1 MDRNSFNNLLEDLY
15 DVFNPAKKSDIPSL
29 LDKYVG
35 EEFDAVYHLLLRYNY
50 PRSQNFNPKLNQP
63 ETIKMLIRKYADGER
78 VFKSMMPSSEPVITT
93 EIIQQHTEKA
103 LKEASVKL
111 EEISEERLNKIAS
124 KVKDMLISESESVSV
139 EVVVEFSF
147 NNEELKIK
155 IPKRLESLSIGTRLI
170 VLDEEGKPHGLEIK
184 DVLEDY
190 ASYENKIVRT
200 IIVDKI

>member
-15 DVFNPAKKSDIPSL
+15 DVFNPAKKNDIPSL

-111 EEISEERLNKIAS
+111 EEISEERLGKIVS
-124 KVKDMLISESESVSV
+124 KVKEMISGEDV
-139 EVVVEFSF
+139 EVAIELSF
-147 NNEELKIK
+147 NNDELKIK
-155 IPKRLESLSIGTRLI
+155 IFK
-170 VLDEEGKPHGLEIK
+170 
-184 DVLEDY
+184 
-190 ASYENKIVRT
+190 
-200 IIVDKI
+200 

>member
-15 DVFNPAKKSDIPSL
+15 DVFNPAKKTDIPNL

-50 PRSQNFNPKLNQP
+50 PKSQHFNPKLNQP
-63 ETIKMLIRKYADGER
+63 ETIKMLIRKYSDGER
-78 VFKSMMPSSEPVITT
+78 VFKSMMPGNEPMITT
-93 EIIQQHTEKA
+93 EIIQQQTEKA

-111 EEISEERLNKIAS
+111 EEVSEERLNKIAS
-124 KVKDMLISESESVSV
+124 KVKEMISGESV
-139 EVVVEFSF
+139 EVVIELSF
-147 NNEELKIK
+147 NNDELKIK
-155 IPKRLESLSIGTRLI
+155 IPKRIESLAIGTRLI
-170 VLDEEGKPHGLEIK
+170 VLDEDGKPHGLEIK

>member
-111 EEISEERLNKIAS
+111 EEISEERLGKIAS
-124 KVKDMLISESESVSV
+124 KVKEMISGEDV
-139 EVVVEFSF
+139 EVAIELSF
-147 NNEELKIK
+147 NNDELKIK
-155 IPKRLESLSIGTRLI
+155 IPKRIESLSIGTRLI
-170 VLDEEGKPHGLEIK
+170 VLDENGKPHGLEIK
-184 DVLEDY
+184 DVLEDF